1 MGWARRRV
9 AAHRLLLLAG
19 VVAVV
24 MSLLTMHQLSLNH
37 TAADPTYTGVHVSAL
52 SSRSLDGHD
61 PAAID
66 EDHTHLVSLVVDGHP
81 GPDSGACLGCSGHQ
95 AMALTCLAALIL
107 LAVGWVLR
115 RPAEWRGVRIPC
127 VVPLRLRPNRA
138 WLRRPFTPV
147 ELSVSR
153 T

>member
-1 MGWARRRV
+1 MGWGRR
-9 AAHRLLLLAG
+9 ALGAHRLLLLAG

-24 MSLLTMHQLSLNH
+24 LSLLTMHQLSLNH
-37 TAADPTYTGVHVSAL
+37 HAADPTATGTHVATT
-52 SSRSLDGHD
+52 SSRHLDHHD

-66 EDHTHLVSLVVDGHP
+66 DDHTHLPFAVDGHP
-81 GPDSGACLGCSGHQ
+81 SYDNGACPACSGH

-115 RPAEWRGVRIPC
+115 RPTEWRGVRLPH
-127 VVPLRLRPNRA
+127 VVQLLLRPSRG
-138 WLRRPFTPV
+138 WMRPPLTLV